1 MSKTLHPV
9 ICVVKA
15 SNNENEKHPGID
27 ISKWDAVN
35 LSHYNLK
42 EDIESYVDFIKV
54 KNMNDLFT
62 LINIFLN
69 PGDKYMVNIEDLY
82 YTDDYVYQAI
92 FKLPVSNST
101 YIDLINDSNKLGI
114 QMLYEKHIVD
124 GNMIIIKRSIINNDF
139 NYIDITMDDIT
150 DILRSQFLHD
160 ALIIHPNNQISQQ
173 QYIHD
178 AFEINF
184 GQSHLDNC
192 RSHEFK
198 FLDYRLF
205 FHVDRNTNKN
215 EDNLNKYASI
225 IFGKKIYGNCLV
237 SLCDND
243 DASPRPLNL
252 SIDTFLQIYYLSL
265 HHRLNKTEIELKKYS
280 RKLNINNRS
289 LDDEHVNTEYFIH
302 NNFPEITL
310 CPNFF
315 YIIKKESINLDI
327 NRYKNM
333 TEQDIISII
342 TSIITDFTST
352 LNDID

>member
-1 MSKTLHPV
+1 MTKQLNPI
-9 ICVVKA
+9 ICVLKA
-15 SNNENEKHPGID
+15 SNIENEKHSGID
-27 ISKWDAVN
+27 VLKWNAHD

-42 EDIESYVDFIKV
+42 YDIETYIEFIKV
-54 KNMNDLFT
+54 KNMNELFT

-69 PGDKYMVNIEDLY
+69 PGENYMINIEDLY

-92 FKLPVSNST
+92 FKLPIKDGSYN
-101 YIDLINDSNKLGI
+101 DLIEDSNKLGT
-114 QMLYEKHIVD
+114 QMLHEKYIVD

-139 NYIDITMDDIT
+139 NYENITIDDIT

-160 ALIIHPNNQISQQ
+160 ALIIHPNNNISNQ

-205 FHVDRNTNKN
+205 FHIDRNTIKN
-215 EDNLNKYASI
+215 EDNLNKFASI
-225 IFGKKIYGNCLV
+225 IFKKKIYGNCLV
-237 SLCDND
+237 SLCDNSD
-243 DASPRPLNL
+243 TTPTPLNL
-252 SIDTFLQIYYLSL
+252 TSEIFLQIYYLSL
-265 HHRLNKTEIELKKYS
+265 HNYLNKTEIERKKYS
-280 RKLNINNRS
+280 RKLNMNNRS
-289 LDDEHVNTEYFIH
+289 LEDQFINTENFIH

-315 YIIKKESINLDI
+315 YIIKKEYLKLDI
-327 NRYKNM
+327 NLYKNM
-333 TEQDIISII
+333 SEINIMNIINEF
-342 TSIITDFTST
+342 TSI
-352 LNDID
+352 LNDTE